1 MNWLHPQRRIVGNC
15 RIRLI
20 ITTVVVRSDTKN
32 LFHPSNTYCKGIDLI
47 RKSCTVLKWIYVL
60 ILAFART
67 TTERVINYLLRNL
80 MAAPKPRWPHNL
92 SGSWPLDTF
101 LLFVHDLVF
110 INTRILEILPSFH
123 LATTEENIRLSCARS
138 SIEFGSFNYYP
149 FTVRSW

>member
-1 MNWLHPQRRIVGNC
+1 MNWLHHQRRLVDTC

-20 ITTVVVRSDTKN
+20 ITTVVVRSGTRN
-32 LFHPSNTYCKGIDLI
+32 VFHPSNTYYKGIDLI

-67 TTERVINYLLRNL
+67 TTESIYLLRNL

-92 SGSWPLDTF
+92 RGSWPLNTF

-110 INTRILEILPSFH
+110 INTRILEILSSFH

-149 FTVRSW
+149 FTARSW

>member
-1 MNWLHPQRRIVGNC
+1 MNWLHHQRRLVDKC

-20 ITTVVVRSDTKN
+20 ITTVVVRSGTRN
-32 LFHPSNTYCKGIDLI
+32 VLHPSNTYCKGIDLI

-67 TTERVINYLLRNL
+67 TPESNYLLRNL
-80 MAAPKPRWPHNL
+80 MAAPEPRWPHNL
-92 SGSWPLDTF
+92 RGSWPLNTF

-110 INTRILEILPSFH
+110 INKRILEILSSFH

-138 SIEFGSFNYYP
+138 PIEFGSFNYYP
-149 FTVRSW
+149 FTARSW